1 MQGNH
6 HYFSSSDFSEY
17 FSRYYKFN
25 WPFPFE
31 DAYIYDKAANTYR
44 VSPIFERYHRN
55 ISYWGV
61 QRPFLERFPE
71 LAQDIICFDGPN
83 PINLG
88 GARAVMMENRH
99 SETGSS
105 EKSYSGVFTE
115 GELTELFNDYPRTA

>member
-31 DAYIYDKAANTYR
+31 DAYVYDKAANTYR

-71 LAQDIICFDGPN
+71 LTHDIICLDSPN
-83 PINLG
+83 PRNLG
-88 GARAVMMENRH
+88 GARAVMMENGYADIASFEKLH
-99 SETGSS
+99 SGI
-105 EKSYSGVFTE
+105 FLE
-115 GELTELFNDYPRTA
+115 GELAELFNDYPQLA